1 MTYGLALRKFT
12 DAGITFD
19 SNRGRTNPAESRS
32 TAATNVVPKFKSIF
46 TKFSQPKLD
55 EEKCLI
61 VAELSDEIVPIKN
74 PITNSSRKW
83 LSQYSI
89 AALQKNALDECTK
102 ESMIE
107 EEIRET
113 DYEQVSIHTRK
124 RKSSKRQKLR
134 NLGVDSAT
142 PHESTKFGCGS
153 MMYRMGGMDRMKRN
167 GEQMTDRKIAQDFNT
182 KASDVDW

>member
-19 SNRGRTNPAESRS
+19 SNRSSINRAESRS

-61 VAELSDEIVPIKN
+61 IAEFRDEIVPIKN
-74 PITNSSRKW
+74 PNSSRKW

-89 AALQKNALDECTK
+89 AAVQKNTLDECTK
-102 ESMIE
+102 ESIIE
-107 EEIRET
+107 EEIREN
-113 DYEQVSIHTRK
+113 DYEQVSMHPKK
-124 RKSSKRQKLR
+124 RKSSKQQKLK

-142 PHESTKFGCGS
+142 TQGSTKFGCGS
-153 MMYRMGGMDRMKRN
+153 MIYRMGGMDRMKRN
-167 GEQMTDRKIAQDFNT
+167 GEQMTDRKIAQDFNI
-182 KASDVDW
+182 KSSDVDW